1 MKKNVMMR
9 LASFLLVAVLIS
21 TSAISGTYAKYTT
34 QDSGSD
40 TARVAKWGVELQV
53 VGNLYGDSYGANNK
67 IVKDDDTGI
76 TVQAVDY
83 ATNATDVVAPGTQND
98 EGFTFSLKG
107 QPEVDGK
114 ITTTMKIQNVF
125 LNAGSY
131 GVMIP
136 VDTGVITEANYDEFT
151 GLYYKSGENFVAA
164 TATDWSDTRT
174 FYTLEDEVV
183 VTDNYYPVVYT
194 LTGNTSTTNTNDSAD
209 SLKAAADAIATR
221 LGLTAGNAADDTSI
235 TYTGNTSFEANTD
248 LATKFLVDG
257 LSLTWAWA
265 FGTESK
271 VGDNA
276 DENDM
281 ADTILGM
288 LEDDSTTP
296 EGTVVK
302 LIGGKGTIFSP
313 VAVYKDYCLDTQ
325 FSIDIT
331 VTQID

>member
-53 VGNLYGDSYGANNK
+53 VGNLYGDTYVNN
-67 IVKDDDTGI
+67 IVKDANDEGNNI
-76 TVQAVDY
+76 RVQSVDKS
-83 ATNATDVVAPGTQND
+83 TDVVAPGTQNT

-107 QPEVDGK
+107 QPEVDG
-114 ITTTMKIQNVF
+114 IVTTTMKIQNVF
-125 LNAGSY
+125 LKAGSY

-136 VDTGVITEANYDEFT
+136 VDTGVITEANYDEFKD
-151 GLYYKSGENFVAA
+151 LYYKSGENFVAA
-164 TATDWSDTRT
+164 TASDWSATRT

-183 VTDNYYPVVYT
+183 VADNYYPVVYT
-194 LTGNTSTTNTNDSAD
+194 LTGKTNATGTDSAD
-209 SLKAAADAIATR
+209 SLKAAADAIATQ

-235 TYTGNTSFEANTD
+235 TYTGTTSFEANTD
-248 LATKFLVDG
+248 LATEFKVDG

-265 FGTESK
+265 FGAEDK

-302 LIGGKGTIFSP
+302 LIGGNGTIFSP
-313 VAVYKDYCLDTQ
+313 VAAHNDYCLDTQ

>member
-53 VGNLYGDSYGANNK
+53 VGNLYGDTYVNN
-67 IVKDDDTGI
+67 IVKDANDEGNNI
-76 TVQAVDY
+76 RVQSVDKS
-83 ATNATDVVAPGTQND
+83 TDVVAPGTQND

-107 QPEVDGK
+107 QPEVDG
-114 ITTTMKIQNVF
+114 IVTTTMKIQNVF

-136 VDTGVITEANYDEFT
+136 VDTGVITEANYDEFKD
-151 GLYYKSGENFVAA
+151 LYYKSDENFVAA
-164 TATDWSDTRT
+164 TASDWSGTRT

-183 VTDNYYPVVYT
+183 VTDKYYPVVYT
-194 LTGNTSTTNTNDSAD
+194 LKGNTSTTGTDDSAD
-209 SLKAAADAIATR
+209 SLKAAADAIATQ
-221 LGLTAGNAADDTSI
+221 LGLTAGNAAGDTSI
-235 TYTGNTSFEANTD
+235 TYTGNTSFAANTN
-248 LATKFLVDG
+248 LATEFKVDG

-265 FGTESK
+265 FGTEGE

-302 LIGGKGTIFSP
+302 LIGGNGTIFSP
-313 VAVYKDYCLDTQ
+313 VAEYKDYCLDTQ